1 MEGCRTSV
9 SWQKGLSG
17 TWYCSAFLSKVKTSS
32 SLSWAGWCHQQKD
45 LHMFLLRL
53 EDCGSQCSSMK
64 RAGNLAIS
72 TMLAMPSTACN
83 DIQKPNLLL
92 EHFIKQCELTHGLE
106 QKKNSQN
113 SKDYFSKYGLKH
125 KVTFLAISV
134 FPLMRQTHTAI
145 KQQSLLLGW
154 IWATKRKP
162 LAHL

>member
-17 TWYCSAFLSKVKTSS
+17 TWYCSAFLSKVRTSS
-32 SLSWAGWCHQQKD
+32 SLGLSWV
-45 LHMFLLRL
+45 MPPT
-53 EDCGSQCSSMK
+53 EGSPHVPAET
-64 RAGNLAIS
+64 RGRWV
-72 TMLAMPSTACN
+72 TMLFYEKSREPSCQHYVDHAQYCLQWHPKAWSPAGILHKAMWTNTC
-83 DIQKPNLLL
+83 IRT
-92 EHFIKQCELTHGLE
+92 E
-106 QKKNSQN
+106 KKSHN
-113 SKDYFSKYGLKH
+113 SKDYFSKYGVKH

-154 IWATKRKP
+154 IWATERKP